1 MGKFVLKETNTGFK
15 FDLKASNGQI
25 IGVSQV
31 YASKESAKQGI
42 ESVRKNAAEADI
54 EDQTLEENK
63 TNPKFELYLDKAG
76 EFRFRLLARNG
87 QNILSSEGYKGKA
100 SCINGIESVITN
112 AAEGNVEEELT

>member
-15 FDLKASNGQI
+15 FDLKASNGQT

-76 EFRFRLLARNG
+76 EFRFRLMARNG
-87 QNILSSEGYKGKA
+87 QNILSSEGYKSKA
-100 SCINGIESVITN
+100 SCSNGIESVITN